1 LTLSLELVNLS
12 GDLRARVPHALLE
25 IGGRDVF
32 AIDLGHRLLLLDHTL
47 VQKAVTDESNR
58 HDDYHRDADEQ
69 QTLLTSFAFGAGE
82 MLTGH
87 FSRKPDFARFTHPN
101 TSTDR
106 QKA

>member
-1 LTLSLELVNLS
+1 M
-12 GDLRARVPHALLE
+12 RARVPHALLK
-25 IGGRDVF
+25 IGSRDDF
-32 AIDLGHRLLLLDHTL
+32 AVDLGHWLLLLEHTL

-82 MLTGH
+82 MLTSH
-87 FSRKPDFARFTHPN
+87 FFGKLDFARFTHPN